1 MVRISDGS
9 SYFGCTQ
16 EVVDKLKVGR
26 NEVNGIDEVQK
37 VVTIVLASL
46 YDYEVSNEKCVKGE
60 CDKKVEE
67 GLKHRVANPK
77 LKAGGREEEGRKLL
91 S

>member
-26 NEVNGIDEVQK
+26 NEVNGINGVRLA
-37 VVTIVLASL
+37 VLIVLVSL
-46 YDYEVSNEKCVKGE
+46 YDNKM
-60 CDKKVEE
+60 CDE
-67 GLKHRVANPK
+67 N
-77 LKAGGREEEGRKLL
+77 
-91 S
+91 